1 MGSRNNKHL
10 CENLGSYVLKSG
22 RKNSISRKKN
32 LIVIFFGN
40 QNMFT
45 SSKEKSNLSKK
56 MEIKPDQT
64 FFWPDLLDFTRNL
77 HAKSKIASG
86 LPEKIYNIWST
97 HSKSLLFFPS
107 RIFFWML
114 LLFDEIFSQVTQ
126 ADLKTGWL
134 FDHWIFRPVCYTFWK
149 FKTMIS
155 VVQKRNSRQNK
166 SFVWNHFQFLWFFFT
181 FG

>member
-1 MGSRNNKHL
+1 MLIKTCL
-10 CENLGSYVLKSG
+10 QVQ
-22 RKNSISRKKN
+22 KKN
-32 LIVIFFGN
+32 RIFR
-40 QNMFT
+40 
-45 SSKEKSNLSKK
+45 KK
-56 MEIKPDQT
+56 MEKKPNHT

-97 HSKSLLFFPS
+97 LQKLTFFPVS
-107 RIFFWML
+107 DIFLNVVVL
-114 LLFDEIFSQVTQ
+114 LYKFDEIFSQVTHS
-126 ADLKTGWL
+126 LWMKWRP
-134 FDHWIFRPVCYTFWK
+134 FDHWIFRPVCYTFWN
-149 FKTMIS
+149 FKTMFL